1 MYTGWW
7 FGIWIFMTFHILGI
21 IIPTDF
27 YIFPRGRYTT
37 NQYMLKTMIQKR
49 LVTRSPAPGLYP
61 SLKHANSV
69 GAEHPDDTEN
79 LSWSYSSPAFPG
91 SVHSKPQD
99 WCFWILFPFF
109 WFFDSPIDTYN
120 IFRCITLFVAVGKSH
135 NNIVEDI
142 PIWVDTLQ
150 HFGFP
155 RSMLICCR
163 TKMDKADISR
173 YFWMGASP
181 AHFFYCS
188 VHYSHLISS
197 WQAMSWT
204 FLGHIKP

>member
-7 FGIWIFMTFHILGI
+7 FGIWIFMTFHKLGI

-37 NQYMLKTMIQKR
+37 NQYMLKTMNQKR
-49 LVTRSPAPGLYP
+49 LATRSLAPWWYTE
-61 SLKHANSV
+61 SV
-69 GAEHPDDTEN
+69 VVIFITS
-79 LSWSYSSPAFPG
+79 LSWFCSLQTTGLMFLNSI
-91 SVHSKPQD
+91 H
-99 WCFWILFPFF
+99 FF
-109 WFFDSPIDTYN
+109 WFFDSPIDTYTL
-120 IFRCITLFVAVGKSH
+120 FGCITLFVAVGKSH
-135 NNIVEDI
+135 NNIAEDI

-173 YFWMGASP
+173 YFWMVGSP
-181 AHFFYCS
+181 AHFVYCS
-188 VHYSHLISS
+188 VHYSHLKSS
-197 WQAMSWT
+197 QAMSWT
-204 FLGHIKP
+204 FLDHIKP